1 MGSKEGSLLNLAATM
16 AAHGIAT
23 IGINAAGYGFGP
35 LGPLGVELTDGGTV
49 TFASGGRGIDQNGDG
64 IFDNGEGTAATS
76 PRSIIGQ
83 RDSQRQTAADFM
95 QLVRVIQ
102 VGVDVDGDSVPD
114 LDPSR
119 IYYLGG
125 SQGGAYGI
133 PFLAIEPSVGVG
145 IAAYPGGLAGRIDL
159 QRLRPANR
167 TNVGAVLAARIP
179 SLVNAP
185 GITALDGVSV
195 SAPYF
200 NENMPLRDGAPLP
213 VRLAD
218 GTSQVILSP
227 VSNTVAGAMEIQE
240 LFDNWAWAAQSGD
253 AAAFAAHLRKDPL
266 PGVPAKS
273 VIIQFGKGDQTA
285 PNPRITAILRAG
297 DLADR
302 ATYYRNDL
310 AHAEDSNVPKNP
322 HGFLENIRNPD
333 PLVAAIA
340 LGAQEQAG
348 TFFASE
354 GTEVIHPEPP
364 RFFETPIQG
373 PLPEDLNFIP

>member
-1 MGSKEGSLLNLAATM
+1 
-16 AAHGIAT
+16 
-23 IGINAAGYGFGP
+23 
-35 LGPLGVELTDGGTV
+35 
-49 TFASGGRGIDQNGDG
+49 
-64 IFDNGEGTAATS
+64 
-76 PRSIIGQ
+76 
-83 RDSQRQTAADFM
+83 
-95 QLVRVIQ
+95 
-102 VGVDVDGDSVPD
+102 
-114 LDPSR
+114 
-119 IYYLGG
+119 
-125 SQGGAYGI
+125 
-133 PFLAIEPSVGVG
+133 
-145 IAAYPGGLAGRIDL
+145 
-159 QRLRPANR
+159 
-167 TNVGAVLAARIP
+167 
-179 SLVNAP
+179 
-185 GITALDGVSV
+185 
-195 SAPYF
+195 
-200 NENMPLRDGAPLP
+200 
-213 VRLAD
+213 LAD

-240 LFDNWAWAAQSGD
+240 LFDNWAWVAQSGD
-253 AAAFAAHLRKDPL
+253 AAAFAAHLRKYPL

-333 PLVAAIA
+333 PLVVAIA

-354 GTEVIHPEPP
+354 GTEVIHPEPA